1 MEDKKPSNAD
11 KITTVNDVDLY
22 ASEDRVYFD
31 GRSLSVEWGEYYSC
45 AEKYRDMCR
54 YAEEFEKMAT
64 VGYLFECLWGTSN
77 HWLWKNTNDSIISSR
92 TLEGVSN
99 MDYTYDYGLS
109 DTIGTK
115 VVELIYSYIDRNKE
129 VQNSIIQSRC
139 NRLTDSN
146 IISEVRILNP
156 RRYTGEIEIT
166 GVLFDNEDEE
176 EFYEEAENMAWL
188 DNPKDY
194 INRTFEK
201 SSTRE
206 DNTVVSPDSYCKPTV
221 KTLEEIVTFDK
232 RFSHCLSKVIETAPY
247 RDDVDIRFNADYG
260 TNRLEIE
267 II

>member
-1 MEDKKPSNAD
+1 MEHKEPSNPD

-22 ASEDRVYFD
+22 ASKDRVYFD
-31 GRSLSVEWGEYYSC
+31 GWSLSVEWGEYYSS

-64 VGYLFECLWGTSN
+64 VGYLFECLWGASN

-99 MDYTYDYGLS
+99 MDYTYDYGLA
-109 DTIGTK
+109 DTIGTE
-115 VVELIYSYIDRNKE
+115 VVELIYSYIERNEE
-129 VQNSIIQSRC
+129 VQDSIIESRC

-146 IISEVRILNP
+146 IISEVHTLHP

-166 GVLFDNEDEE
+166 GVLFDDEDEE

-188 DNPKDY
+188 DSPRDY

-206 DNTVVSPDSYCKPTV
+206 DNTVVSPDSYCKPIV